1 MAIVNDIS
9 SLGNKISD
17 EGSSAQGRL
26 THEEWNLLV
35 DAVGEVQTKVEGTMK
50 GIKYNGVQTFDKI
63 DEDGFLEM
71 TVADTSG
78 YNLTPYIIK
87 PPTFIARGSSCPV
100 SVYVSSK
107 KVVGDGTEPASAAC
121 IVNIYI
127 NDILVNTGQ
136 VYDQEYGNKENTQWY
151 DPSKETLYTFD
162 LATAKTAQLAVG
174 VKNEIKIEVNNRF
187 GKIIPDYADV
197 NVIELGLTVQSFGDV
212 NVFTE
217 NNKPNILAV
226 VSGSDATIN
235 AKVDGQTIVSGYN
248 AIAGQT
254 QNLGTAYFDP
264 VNTHGVHTLEIWAEV
279 VKTVGGENYTI
290 STEPLKYTYIYGT
303 SLPQPIVMSNI
314 SNLKPEE
321 YSTLNMS
328 YTAYKYNSTAVA
340 VTDTVSVA
348 IVEHLGYDE
357 GGNPV
362 PGKQLGES
370 VDSAITF
377 DVATNSGTGK
387 AGISLF
393 PVTDGDKSVS
403 LVGKKLIK
411 MSIGKE
417 EDGNV
422 FTQYTEIEVI
432 KSSVALTEL
441 GGYAVY
447 LTSAGRNN
455 KQENKRTW
463 ISEKGRDKEGN
474 KLIVNTLFDENIE
487 FLDTGSGWI
496 ADSDGNVA
504 MHLMK
509 GKYFTLD
516 YQPFADNPVFND
528 STNNGTGRGKTIS
541 FELATRNCLK
551 SDSPVITCMDDSNG
565 SERGFVITASS
576 AVLKSSNFGMEA
588 KFRENTR
595 IKIDFVIEGIKNA
608 YDFTTIS
615 GKDADPEKDWITDTS
630 REALCIIYVDGVY
643 QSLKVIPNGCN
654 FKQGRSGIPAQTIRF
669 GSEDCDLDIYNIRV
683 YDQALTPAQI
693 VNNYAYD
700 TPKYEEKLEIAKRND
715 IFDATSIGNKPNINI
730 DKLRKARPELP
741 FWYIKMD
748 MVKKG
753 DKMVEETLPYDKTDW
768 RKLAIT
774 EFKNPMNEDRK
785 DGPAPSFTAAS
796 GKGQLK
802 NQGTSSMTYPWP
814 WRNWDWKT
822 KEFIYSDGTKEPSR
836 WNQYD
841 GMYNTE
847 GLQKI
852 TLKKDYAS
860 SEMCNNAI
868 TSEYFTD
875 MALAIGDDYPN
886 VMSPAMRA
894 LGSQTPYRLTF
905 RAIPC
910 FMFQEFQDPNKEG
923 TAGKGYEAL
932 GMMNLIANKNECG
945 HLGFMGDYVWD
956 PDNDP
961 LKRAQ
966 SWELADNMD
975 DWFWYKKIRPVFN
988 ESGIKVDETTG
999 ESVPYKKI
1007 INECLECYEARYPK
1021 DSTLNE
1027 KLWNDKDDE
1036 ADFGSSP
1043 KGYTELNEDQ
1053 LDAVQNEQ
1061 ADIIEFH
1068 NWLVDCNRQIP
1079 VDYYNGLC
1087 DEEGNL
1093 LPENE
1098 RVFRGKYRKLTS
1110 TELSDADA
1118 WIGDMTEDTPEYRLK
1133 KFINEAPT
1141 RLIIDQFCMYYIW
1154 RETFHA
1160 FDSGF
1165 KNLQVY
1171 SMGKANEDAAHLQ
1184 WGCMVRDA
1192 DTTLG
1197 IENTGKSIFPPH
1209 LEDIDYFT
1217 ADEDAEGNAV
1227 SNVKFVYGQGG
1238 NWYHAN
1244 EVDKMGGHPIL
1255 NGQFGTLWIN
1265 LRDGFASKIGT
1276 IYRALKGKG
1285 AANWNGPA
1293 AIQRFRNHQ
1302 EKWCENL
1309 YNFGMRQ
1316 YFGGAP
1322 FTKWIESGLG
1332 DKKNSRASWLERGFY
1347 YRDTKYL
1354 AVGDVCT
1361 IRAVTYE
1368 TPDFPAGNTA
1378 NEPLKMK
1385 SYIPMYFLT
1394 GATTEDPA
1402 TCTVNIRVTDT
1413 DNTFDVKPGP
1423 GGLGLAS
1430 TGDQNRWFWC
1440 SSMLTEIGDLARVA
1454 KVKMFQK
1461 LDLPKVR
1468 DFSLGHEKARDG
1480 KTYNEYYYIK
1490 EGEESKRYTREIQN
1504 DHLAS
1509 IDVSKLVSMTT
1520 FDITNHKVLS
1530 AIEGLDKCKQLQE
1543 FYARGTDALRAIT
1556 FPETTSLKKIFLG
1569 KSLTQIVLEDLTGIE
1584 RFELEGADNIN
1595 SIYIRN
1601 CGNYMA
1607 GQSYNIAMQVLPA
1620 LEAAYDP
1627 ENPTPIC
1634 EFTGIK
1640 WDNCSVR
1647 DLERLLNINA
1657 TLNGEITITGD
1668 ESLTN
1673 DLKVRLTKK
1682 YGDIDQDGNGLRVY
1696 YSQLAIKEIVMPNK
1710 MYIHEPGEHELT
1722 FSANPLASNTYAY
1735 AEWTLTGGSTY
1746 ASIDAATG
1754 VITRNSTV
1762 APESSAPAQLK
1773 VKVYQIPDQNGRE
1786 RQPVESKTVQVYFY
1800 ERHAKPG
1807 DIVYHDGTFTDEVD
1821 KSKTAVGVCFYVD
1834 PENKDNRLMVALENI
1849 TQNEQSIGQYKWGI
1863 GTGNTYTSNGELKYQ
1878 GSPQITATNLGYNE
1892 MKDIIDVP
1900 DIQNTLSHGGDPTLP
1915 QMFTDDAYRSQ
1926 STLDKFKEFEFTSMM
1941 GNMGFDTAKRDVVV
1955 NYETVVET
1963 GKTYPI
1969 GYIYTMAMIQ
1979 RRDEVMPFFSFLKIT
1994 GTQGKTSEY
2003 VNLFTDIDDASK
2015 YKNDT
2020 WGNNW
2025 DTYLYPAASLCY
2037 AYEPGGEGKTV
2048 GLSDKFKKNKWFMP
2062 ASGDMARIS
2071 YYMRQ
2076 YYVKDSEYDGAD
2088 AFALAIDNGILK
2100 KTGLLTAENAGQPML
2115 TATEYGMNGETCVTV
2130 TSSGYSSKNTA
2141 SDTYTGICKEAQKYA
2156 QNRLRAICRF

>member
-9 SLGNKISD
+9 TLGNKIAD

-35 DAVGEVQTKVEGTMK
+35 DAVSEVQTKVEGTMK
-50 GIKYNGVQTFDKI
+50 GIKYNGIQTFDKI
-63 DEDGFLEM
+63 DENGFLEM

-87 PPTFIARGSSCPV
+87 PPTFIARGSSCPI

-107 KVVGDGTEPASAAC
+107 KVVDGGTEPAAAAC

-127 NDILVNTGQ
+127 NDILVSTGE
-136 VYDQEYGNKENTQWY
+136 VYDQEYGNKDNEKWY
-151 DPSKETLYTFD
+151 DPSKETMYTFD
-162 LATAKTAQLAVG
+162 LAEAKATQLAVG
-174 VKNEIKIEVNNRF
+174 VKNTIMIEVNNRY
-187 GKIIPDYADV
+187 GKIMPDYADV
-197 NVIELGLTVQSFGDV
+197 NVVELGLTVQSFGDV

-217 NNKPNILAV
+217 SKKPNILAMV
-226 VSGSDATIN
+226 TGSDATIN
-235 AKVDGQTIVSGYN
+235 AKVDGQTIVSGY
-248 AIAGQT
+248 AAAAGQT
-254 QNLGTAYFDP
+254 QNLGTSYFDA

-279 VKTVGGENYTI
+279 VKVVGGENYTI

-303 SLPQPIVMSNI
+303 SLPQPIIMSTI
-314 SNLKPEE
+314 SNTKPEE

-328 YTAYKYNSTAVA
+328 YVAYKYNSTAVA

-348 IVEHLGYDE
+348 IVEHLGYDTD
-357 GGNPV
+357 GNPI
-362 PGKQLGES
+362 PGNQLGEAVES
-370 VDSAITF
+370 SITF
-377 DVATNSGTGK
+377 DVATNSGTGT

-393 PVTDGDKSVS
+393 PVTEGETSIS
-403 LVGKKLIK
+403 LVGNKLIK
-411 MSIGKE
+411 MTIGK
-417 EDGNV
+417 DDDV

-432 KSSVALTEL
+432 KSSVPLSDL
-441 GGYAVY
+441 GGFAVY

-463 ISEKGRDKEGN
+463 ISNKGRDKDGN
-474 KLIVNTLFDENIE
+474 KLVVNTIFDDNVE

-496 ADSDGNVA
+496 ADTDGNVA

-516 YQPFADNPVFND
+516 YQPFADNPVYDD

-551 SDSPVITCMDDSNG
+551 NDSPVITCMDDSNG

-576 AVLKSSNFGMEA
+576 AILKSSNFGMEA

-595 IKIDFVIEGIKNA
+595 IKIDFVIEGIKNE
-608 YDFTTIS
+608 YNFTTIS

-630 REALCIIYVDGVY
+630 KEALCIVYVDGVY
-643 QSLKVIPNGCN
+643 QSLKVIPNGCS

-669 GSEDCDLDIYNIRV
+669 GSEDCDLDIYNIRI

-715 IFDATSIGNKPNINI
+715 IFDATSVGNKPNINI
-730 DKLRKARPELP
+730 EKLRKARPNLP
-741 FWYIKMD
+741 FWYVKMGTE
-748 MVKKG
+748 KIN
-753 DKMVEETLPYDKTDW
+753 DKDVEVTLPYDKTDW
-768 RKLAIT
+768 RKLTLT
-774 EFKNPMNEDRK
+774 EWKNPMNEDRK
-785 DGPAPSFTAAS
+785 DGPAPSFTTS
-796 GKGQLK
+796 KGQLR

-822 KEFIYSDGTKEPSR
+822 KEFEYKDGTKEPSR

-875 MALAIGDDYPN
+875 MAIAIGDDIPG
-886 VMSPAMRA
+886 VLSPAMRA
-894 LGSQTPYRLTF
+894 LKSQTPFRLTF

-945 HLGFMGDYVWD
+945 HLGFMGEYVWD
-956 PDNDP
+956 YDNDP
-961 LKRAQ
+961 EKRAQ

-975 DWFWYKKIRPVFN
+975 DWFWYKKITPIRN

-1007 INECLECYEARYPK
+1007 VNDCLECYEARYPK
-1021 DSTLNE
+1021 DSTLNG
-1027 KLWNDKDDE
+1027 KLWNNNDEDNGDE
-1036 ADFGSSP
+1036 ADFGGVP
-1043 KGYTELNEDQ
+1043 KGYDELNDDQ
-1053 LDAVQNEQ
+1053 LEAIQVEQ

-1068 NWLVDCNRQIP
+1068 NWLVDTNRQIP
-1079 VDYYNGLC
+1079 VDYYNGIC
-1087 DEEGNL
+1087 DENGNI
-1093 LPENE
+1093 LPKEQQQ
-1098 RVFRGKYRKLTS
+1098 FRGKYRKLTPA
-1110 TELSDADA
+1110 ELSDADA
-1118 WIGDMTEDTPEYRLK
+1118 WIGDITEDTPDYRLK

-1141 RLIIDQFCMYYIW
+1141 RLMIDQFCMYYIW

-1160 FDSGF
+1160 YDSGF

-1171 SMGKANEDAAHLQ
+1171 SMGKAHEDAAYLQ

-1209 LEDIDYFT
+1209 LEDIDYYT
-1217 ADEDAEGNAV
+1217 ADKDAEGNAV
-1227 SNVKFVYGQGG
+1227 SNVKFVYGQAGSY
-1238 NWYHAN
+1238 YHAS
-1244 EVDKMGGHPIL
+1244 EVDKVGGFPIL
-1255 NGQFGTLWIN
+1255 NGQFGSLWVNI
-1265 LRDGFASKIGT
+1265 RDGFKSQIGT
-1276 IYRALKGKG
+1276 IYRKLKSKG
-1285 AANWNGPA
+1285 PANWNGAA
-1293 AIQRFRNHQ
+1293 AIQRFRQHQ

-1322 FTKWIESGLG
+1322 FTKWIDSGLG

-1368 TPDFPAGNTA
+1368 TPDFPAGNTV
-1378 NEPLKMK
+1378 NETLNMK

-1394 GATTEDPA
+1394 GASTEDPS
-1402 TCTVNIRVTDT
+1402 TCTVSIRVTDT
-1413 DNTFDVKPGP
+1413 DKTFGVKAGP
-1423 GGLGLAS
+1423 GGLGLPT

-1440 SSMLTEIGDLARVA
+1440 SSMLTEVGDLARVC

-1480 KTYNEYYYIK
+1480 KTYKEYYYVK
-1490 EGEESKRYTREIQN
+1490 EGNESKRYEREFEN
-1504 DHLAS
+1504 EELKD
-1509 IDVSKLVSMTT
+1509 IDVSKLVSMTV
-1520 FDITNHKVLS
+1520 FDITNHKTLLK
-1530 AIEGLDKCKQLQE
+1530 IDGLDKCKQLQE
-1543 FYARGTDALRAIT
+1543 FYARGTDALQALT
-1556 FPETTSLKKIFLG
+1556 LPDTTSLRKLYLG
-1569 KSLTQIVLEDLTGIE
+1569 KSLTQIRLENLTGIDT
-1584 RFELEGADNIN
+1584 FELEGADKIN

-1601 CGNYMA
+1601 CGDYMA
-1607 GQSYNIAMQVLPA
+1607 EQTYNIALQVLPS
-1620 LEAAYDP
+1620 LESVYDP
-1627 ENPTPIC
+1627 ENTTPIC
-1634 EFTGIK
+1634 DFTGIK
-1640 WDNCSVR
+1640 WNNCSVN

-1668 ESLTN
+1668 ESLN
-1673 DLKVRLTKK
+1673 NELKVRLTKK
-1682 YGDIDQDGNGLRVY
+1682 YGDIDDPNNGLRVK
-1696 YSQLAIKEIVMPNK
+1696 YSQLAIKEIIMPNK
-1710 MYIHEPGEHELT
+1710 IYIHEPGTHELSFT
-1722 FSANPLASNTYAY
+1722 ANPLMSNTYAS
-1735 AEWTLTGGSTY
+1735 AEWSLTGGSTY
-1746 ASIDAATG
+1746 ASINSETG
-1754 VITRNSTV
+1754 VITRNDVV

-1773 VKVYQIPDQNGRE
+1773 VKVYQIPDQNGVA

-1800 ERHAKPG
+1800 ERLAKPG
-1807 DIVYHDGTFTDEVD
+1807 DIVYHDGSFTDEVD
-1821 KSKTAVGVCFYVD
+1821 NSKTPVGVCFYVD

-1849 TQNEQSIGQYKWGI
+1849 TQNEQTIGQYKWGI
-1863 GTGNTYTSNGELKYQ
+1863 GLGDTYTSNGELKYQ
-1878 GSPQITATNLGYNE
+1878 GSPVINPTNLGYETMTEIRN
-1892 MKDIIDVP
+1892 IP
-1900 DIQNTLSHGGDPTLP
+1900 DINNTLSHGGDPTVE
-1915 QMFTDDAYRSQ
+1915 QMFTDSSFRSQ
-1926 STLDKFKEFEFTSMM
+1926 STLDKFKDYEFTSML
-1941 GNMGFDTAKRDVVV
+1941 GNLGFNDAARDIVV
-1955 NYETVVET
+1955 NYQKVVEA
-1963 GKTYPI
+1963 GKNYPV

-1979 RRDEVMPFFSFLKIT
+1979 RRDEIMPFFSFLKIT
-1994 GTQGKTSEY
+1994 GTSGKTSEY
-2003 VNLFTDIDDASK
+2003 VNLFTDIDNAAK

-2020 WGNNW
+2020 WGVNW
-2025 DTYLYPAASLCY
+2025 DTYMYPAASLCY
-2037 AYEPGGEGKTV
+2037 AYEPGGEGKIV
-2048 GLSDKFKKNKWFMP
+2048 GLNDKFKKNKWFMP
-2062 ASGDMARIS
+2062 ASGDMARIC

-2076 YYVKDSEYDGAD
+2076 YFTKDSEYAGAD
-2088 AFALAIDNGILK
+2088 AFALAIDANILK
-2100 KTGLLTAENAGQPML
+2100 KTGLLTAENAGATML
-2115 TATEYGMNGETCVTV
+2115 TASENGMNGEMCVTV
-2130 TSSGYSSKNTA
+2130 TSSGYSSKNSA
-2141 SDTYTGICKEAQKYA
+2141 SGQFEGICKEAQKYS
-2156 QNRLRAICRF
+2156 QHRVRAICRF